1 MDDTSV
7 SSDVTFD
14 VEDQPKTVAPHL
26 SNALSMRV
34 DAMSTSG
41 RPSFPQGMPA
51 QGKKRG
57 KKRRK
62 RKKKKAAGAGF
73 GAGAPIPGLIK
84 PSAKE
89 ATADPSMARSR
100 EVIHLMEMKQPSP
113 AKKVKAEG
121 RASPTDMGSLAF
133 SDDSTLLTDEGS
145 AGTKPT
151 TSKSRK
157 STAKSTRS
165 KGSRASTRNSKNS
178 SRRRMGQR
186 NMWIDDDDVS
196 LQSLISEMSDYDSIA
211 SSFDDNRS
219 HVSRELG
226 NKNLAI
232 DDWTN
237 VYPYNQRARP
247 TSISERG
254 LRMLDENMQYNDPIS
269 RPGANTAYEG
279 MRPDR
284 KGLTVEET
292 FSMSQEHK
300 ILEVPALMLAPPS
313 LPEVNEHV
321 ESEALYLDSITG
333 ALRASKGLENSKWLG
348 SGKGSGKA
356 DTKKATKIDRKSDA
370 GGFTAKEIRMVVKFI
385 DNIGDGEGAGD
396 GSITQDELEA
406 AFRRGRR
413 SQASAAQDS
422 QGQVMVRRFE
432 KMLGDAMTSVDA
444 WFAGV
449 DKNAAGKGDGKL
461 GTLEIKAGI
470 KSLADTIVGK
480 QQKFTE
486 DELITLIRYLDPSGD
501 NELTL
506 DEIKEGIK
514 RSKQTPKAIRD
525 ARKAGAIMC
534 RMTDFMDENKMTIK
548 NLFQFIDKDRS
559 GHIVLDE
566 LREGLTEMST
576 SGAEKFAKKK
586 EGLVAARKKK
596 EEDKKFKY
604 DQEVKGRL
612 MKLSETGAIT
622 VLMGLDVYMHKSGQ
636 RIIDLF
642 GKSGFDKSGDGALG
656 RKEFFK
662 MLQAIGIKCNKTEVK
677 ALINIIDDS
686 GDGEIEAYELEKIV
700 RRYRIDNIHIREQEH
715 AKKMHLWK
723 KKQDRAKKVPEIE
736 EGENDFVRMMKEQAS
751 LRDGLMKDLKRKD
764 EDERARVEREKAKR
778 ASAIGLPSIPKLKKK
793 RGVTSG
799 SVLDGSWLHS
809 FDRSLRSHIRKLDK

>member
-1 MDDTSV
+1 MDDDSV
-7 SSDVTFD
+7 SSDVTYD
-14 VEDQPKTVAPHL
+14 VEDQAKNVGPLK
-26 SNALSMRV
+26 NAVSMRV
-34 DAMSTSG
+34 ETMSPSG
-41 RPSFPQGMPA
+41 RPSFPQGLSV
-51 QGKKRG
+51 QGKKKGKRR

-62 RKKKKAAGAGF
+62 KKKNAGAGF

-89 ATADPSMARSR
+89 ATADPSVARSR

-113 AKKVKAEG
+113 TKKVVAGG
-121 RASPTDMGSLAF
+121 RTSPVDVDSLAF

-145 AGTKPT
+145 AGTKPN

-165 KGSRASTRNSKNS
+165 RGSRASTRNSKKS
-178 SRRRMGQR
+178 SRRHKGQR

-196 LQSLISEMSDYDSIA
+196 LQSLISEMSDYESIA

-247 TSISERG
+247 TSISEKG

-279 MRPDR
+279 IRPDR

-313 LPEVNEHV
+313 LPEVNDHV

-333 ALRASKGLENSKWLG
+333 ALRASKGLESL
-348 SGKGSGKA
+348 KGLSPGKA
-356 DTKKATKIDRKSDA
+356 DTKRATKVDRKSDA

-385 DNIGDGEGAGD
+385 DNIGDGEGTGD

-422 QGQVMVRRFE
+422 QGQLMVRRFVQ
-432 KMLGDAMTSVDA
+432 MLGDAMTSVDA

-461 GTLEIKAGI
+461 GTLEIKTGI
-470 KSLADTIVGK
+470 KTLADTIVGK
-480 QQKFTE
+480 SLKFNE
-486 DELITLIRYLDPSGD
+486 DELISLMRYLDPSGD

-506 DEIKEGIK
+506 EEIKEGIK

-525 ARKAGAIMC
+525 AKKAGAIMC
-534 RMTDFMDENKMTIK
+534 RMTDFMDDNKMTIK
-548 NLFQFIDKDRS
+548 NLFHFIDKDRS

-566 LREGLTEMST
+566 LRDGLAEMST

-596 EEDKKFKY
+596 EEEKKLKY

-612 MKLSETGAIT
+612 MKLSDSGAIS
-622 VLMGLDVYMHKSGQ
+622 VLMGLDVHMHRSGQ

-656 RKEFFK
+656 RREFFK
-662 MLQAIGIKCNKTEVK
+662 MLQSIGIKCNKAEVK

-715 AKKMHLWK
+715 AKKIQLWK
-723 KKQDRAKKVPEIE
+723 RKQDRARKVPEIE
-736 EGENDFVRMMKEQAS
+736 EGENDFVRMMKEQAAM
-751 LRDGLMKDLKRKD
+751 RDGLMKDLKRKD

>member
-1 MDDTSV
+1 MDDNSI
-7 SSDVTFD
+7 SSDMTFD
-14 VEDQPKTVAPHL
+14 VDDQANSCEPLAAGVVG
-26 SNALSMRV
+26 SMRI
-34 DAMSTSG
+34 DAMSPAG
-41 RPSFPQGMPA
+41 RPSFPEGVPPP
-51 QGKKRG
+51 GKKKG
-57 KKRRK
+57 KRKRRR
-62 RKKKKAAGAGF
+62 RKKKGAGY
-73 GAGAPIPGLIK
+73 GMPAPIPGLIK
-84 PSAKE
+84 PTAKE
-89 ATADPSMARSR
+89 ATSDVNVARLR
-100 EVIHLMEMKQPSP
+100 EVIGLMEMKQPSP
-113 AKKVKAEG
+113 SPKKKIGG
-121 RASPTDMGSLAF
+121 RASPDVDSLAF

-145 AGTKPT
+145 AGTKPN

-157 STAKSTRS
+157 STAKSSRS
-165 KGSRASTRNSKNS
+165 RGSRVSTRNSNKS
-178 SRRRMGQR
+178 SRRRKGQR

-279 MRPDR
+279 IRPDR

-313 LPEVNEHV
+313 LPEVNSHV
-321 ESEALYLDSITG
+321 ESEGLHLDSITG
-333 ALRASKGLENSKWLG
+333 ALRASKGLANLQGVSTTTV
-348 SGKGSGKA
+348 KGE
-356 DTKKATKIDRKSDA
+356 TKKTVADRKSDA

-385 DNIGDGEGAGD
+385 DNIGEGEGAGD

-422 QGQVMVRRFE
+422 QGQLMVRKFA
-432 KMLGDAMTSVDA
+432 KMLGDAMTSLDA
-444 WFAGV
+444 WFVGV
-449 DKNAAGKGDGKL
+449 DKNAAGKGDGRL
-461 GTLEIKAGI
+461 GILEIKQGI
-470 KSLADTIVGK
+470 KTLSDSIMGK
-480 QQKFTE
+480 SQKFTE
-486 DELITLIRYLDPSGD
+486 DELISLMRYLDPSGD

-506 DEIKEGIK
+506 EEIKDGIK
-514 RSKQTPKAIRD
+514 RSRQTPKAIRE

-534 RMTDFMDENKMTIK
+534 RMTDYMDENKMTIK

-566 LREGLTEMST
+566 LRDGLTEMST

-596 EEDKKFKY
+596 EEDKRLKY
-604 DQEVKGRL
+604 DKEVKGRL
-612 MKLSETGAIT
+612 MRLSETGAIT
-622 VLMGLDVYMHKSGQ
+622 VLMGLDVHMHKSGQ

-662 MLQAIGIKCNKTEVK
+662 MLQAIGIKCSKAEVK
-677 ALINIIDDS
+677 ALITIIDDS

-700 RRYRIDNIHIREQEH
+700 RRYRIDNIYIREQEH
-715 AKKMHLWK
+715 AKKMKLWK
-723 KKQDRAKKVPEIE
+723 RKQNKLNKVPEIE

-751 LRDGLMKDLKRKD
+751 LRDGLMRDLRRKD
-764 EDERARVEREKAKR
+764 EDEKEKMEKERARRR
-778 ASAIGLPSIPKLKKK
+778 NSLLPSIPKLKKK
-793 RGVTSG
+793 KKNAMVTSG

-809 FDRSLRSHIRKLDK
+809 FDRTLRAHARQLDK